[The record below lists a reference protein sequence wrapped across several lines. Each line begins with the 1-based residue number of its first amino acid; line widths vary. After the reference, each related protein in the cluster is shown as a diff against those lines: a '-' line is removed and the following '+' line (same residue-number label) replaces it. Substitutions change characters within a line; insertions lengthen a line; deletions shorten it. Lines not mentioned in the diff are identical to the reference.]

1 MKQGTIADD
10 FWLLSERDA
19 AVAERLVKALDAV
32 KATIG
37 ERFVDERPKM
47 FGRLE
52 LWTVGWQKYEAN
64 APSFLARANRHCR
77 AEARRAW

>member
-1 MKQGTIADD
+1 VSAI
-10 FWLLSERDA
+10 A

-52 LWTVGWQKYEAN
+52 LWTVGGLKYEAN
-64 APSFLARANRHCR
+64 AVVFWPVPTGIIELKHDALGRPRAN
-77 AEARRAW
+77 

>member
-1 MKQGTIADD
+1 LG
-10 FWLLSERDA
+10 A

-52 LWTVGWQKYEAN
+52 LWTVGGLKYEAN
-64 APSFLARANRHCR
+64 AVWYGQVFWPVVHITAHLQDGKPLP
-77 AEARRAW
+77 

>member
-1 MKQGTIADD
+1 MEKGTIADD
-10 FWLLSERDA
+10 FWLLSERDT
-19 AVAERLVKALDAV
+19 AVAERLVEALDAV

-52 LWTVGWQKYEAN
+52 LWTVGGLK
-64 APSFLARANRHCR
+64 RC
-77 AEARRAW
+77 